1 MSAERKRIED
11 ETTKEGEKR
20 IDVGRTKDGTITAE
34 AVVIKGET
42 GRKKRV
48 PPDEGLE
55 EVEVLVLIIPT
66 IEAADDVAEAEEV
79 NLPRA
84 RITTATT
91 TIAIAPT
98 TNNNHLLVQMISV
111 VQLVVEV
118 TTTVAVVARVRSM
131 YVRSVKDLSKR
142 NANSTTRNM
151 IA

>member
-11 ETTKEGEKR
+11 VTTKEGEKR
-20 IDVGRTKDGTITAE
+20 IDVGRTKDGTITAA

-66 IEAADDVAEAEEV
+66 IEVADDVAEEV
-79 NLPRA
+79 NLPPA

-91 TIAIAPT
+91 F
-98 TNNNHLLVQMISV
+98 LF
-111 VQLVVEV
+111 QL
-118 TTTVAVVARVRSM
+118 
-131 YVRSVKDLSKR
+131 
-142 NANSTTRNM
+142 
-151 IA
+151 

>member
-11 ETTKEGEKR
+11 VTTKEGEKR
-20 IDVGRTKDGTITAE
+20 IDVGRTKDGTITAA

-79 NLPRA
+79 KLPRA
-84 RITTATT
+84 RITTA
-91 TIAIAPT
+91 IVIAP

-118 TTTVAVVARVRSM
+118 ITTVAVVARVRSM
-131 YVRSVKDLSKR
+131 YVRSVKDLSRR

>member
-11 ETTKEGEKR
+11 VTTKEGEKR
-20 IDVGRTKDGTITAE
+20 IDVGRTKDGTITAA

-55 EVEVLVLIIPT
+55 DVEVLVLIIPT

-79 NLPRA
+79 NLPPA

-91 TIAIAPT
+91 TIAIAP

-131 YVRSVKDLSKR
+131 YVRSVKDLSRR
-142 NANSTTRNM
+142 NANSTARNM